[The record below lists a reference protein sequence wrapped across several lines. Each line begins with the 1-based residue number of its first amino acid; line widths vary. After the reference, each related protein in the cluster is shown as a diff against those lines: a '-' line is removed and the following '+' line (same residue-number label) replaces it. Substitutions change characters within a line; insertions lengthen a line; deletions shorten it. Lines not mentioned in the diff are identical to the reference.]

1 MKVIDLVRIIPKR
14 TRITLVNANNYLVYR
29 GSACDLTVEELPKT
43 CNSNVVT
50 IIEVN
55 KNDLKILI
63 ELY

>member
-1 MKVIDLVRIIPKR
+1 MKVIDLIGIIPK
-14 TRITLVNANNYLVYR
+14 TTMITLVNANDRLIYR
-29 GSACDLTVEELPKT
+29 RNAGDLFVVELPKP

-55 KNDLKILI
+55 ENDLKILI

>member
-1 MKVIDLVRIIPKR
+1 MKVIDLLGIIPKI
-14 TRITLVNANNYLVYR
+14 TMITLVNANDRLIYR
-29 GSACDLTVEELPKT
+29 GNAGDLSVEELPKT

-55 KNDLKILI
+55 ENDLKILI

>member
-1 MKVIDLVRIIPKR
+1 MKVIDLVRIIPER
-14 TRITLVNANNYLVYR
+14 SMITLVNANNNLIYR
-29 GSACDLTVEELPKT
+29 GNAGDLSVEELPKT

-55 KNDLKILI
+55 ENDLKILI